1 MSALPEPNRRRQ
13 LDTREIGVVIGF
25 LSVLAAVHNSGPP
38 YAAIAVAIII
48 PVAVAIWVVRR
59 RQQR

>member
-1 MSALPEPNRRRQ
+1 M
-13 LDTREIGVVIGF
+13 VIGF

-38 YAAIAVAIII
+38 YAAIAVAIIT

-59 RQQR
+59 RQRR